1 MFDNKRYITIGIRKN
16 INKKIQMEIWNIIDR
31 LKSKDNFHLDYLQ
44 VFELKEIENTREL
57 NEFYNQK
64 IVHFQ
69 EQHEYK
75 EKIFIKVNN
84 PVNSKIY
91 VIDDSKHTIMMEASE
106 Y

>member
-69 EQHEYK
+69 E
-75 EKIFIKVNN
+75 
-84 PVNSKIY
+84 
-91 VIDDSKHTIMMEASE
+91 
-106 Y
+106 